1 MKDLALA
8 WTLARRELRAG
19 FSGFRIFLACLA
31 LGVAAI
37 AAVGWISAS
46 VVGGLDANAKKL
58 LGGDVSLHFNNRAF
72 TPEQTDWLD
81 ANTVRQSTS
90 VEMRA
95 MAAPEN
101 IARSTNG
108 ENGRKRSLVELKG
121 VDSAYPLYGAV
132 DLDPPLALADALN
145 RQSDGS
151 WGAAVDKNLLLR
163 LGLGIGDRVRVGI
176 AKFTITA
183 IVAGEPDR
191 VASVLSLGP
200 RFMVSRKALA
210 ETGLVQPGSQI
221 HYHTR
226 AILQKSADPMAW
238 REALDTTFPTAGWR
252 VRMPDQAAPGV
263 RRFIQR
269 MALFL
274 GFVGLTA
281 LLVGGIGVSN
291 AIASYLEGRTATI
304 ATFKCLGASGKL
316 VFQIYL
322 LQVLVIGL
330 LGIALGLV
338 AGAVLPMIA
347 LTLLADFLPVAP
359 EQGFYFAPLAVA
371 AVFGLLTALTFALW
385 PLGRAREIPAA
396 TLFRD
401 KIAPSNLRPGK
412 PVIIAAA
419 LGIVLLGGLTVL
431 TSSEKNFAYWFVGG
445 ALLTLALLRLGAAG
459 LVAGAARLPKPRG
472 ASLRLALSNIHR
484 PGSNAGSVVVSLGL
498 GLSVLIAVALIEG
511 NLSHQVNERLPKQAP
526 AFFFIDIQ
534 PDQVADFDATVTGFA
549 GTSGFK
555 RMPSLRGRIVEI
567 DGVPVEQANVS
578 AESRW
583 AINGDRA
590 LTSSATLTEGS
601 IITDGHWWPDKYSGP
616 PLISLDKGLAK
627 GFGVGLG
634 DTLTLNVLGR
644 RISGTIASLREIDW
658 RSLRFDFAIIFAPG
672 PLEGAPHTHI
682 AAVEAPAALED
693 ELEEAVASKFTNI
706 TAIRVREALA
716 AASGILAGIGQAVR
730 GTSLIT
736 ILAGALVLAGTIA
749 AGQRRRI
756 YTSVV
761 FKVLGATRASLL
773 KAFVIEFGILGL
785 TTGVVAAAIGTLTS
799 WAVMVFLMQSDWI
812 FLPAVVSW
820 TVAICLLVTIS
831 AGFFGTWRALGEKAS
846 SHLRNE

>member
-1 MKDLALA
+1 MNGLPLA
-8 WTLARRELRAG
+8 WTLARRELRGGLA
-19 FSGFRIFLACLA
+19 GFRIFLACLA

-46 VVGGLDANAKKL
+46 VVGGLNANARNL
-58 LGGDVSLHFNNRAF
+58 LGGDISLHFNNRAF
-72 TPEQTDWLD
+72 SPEQNIWLN
-81 ANTVRQSTS
+81 AHTARTSMS

-101 IARSTNG
+101 LTSNSG
-108 ENGRKRSLVELKG
+108 SNGRRRSLVELKG
-121 VDSAYPLYGAV
+121 VDSAYPLYGEV
-132 DLDPPLALADALN
+132 DLIPAMALPDALT
-145 RQSDGS
+145 RQRDGT

-163 LGLGIGDRVRVGI
+163 LGLGIGEKVRVGV
-176 AKFTITA
+176 ATFTITA
-183 IVAGEPDR
+183 VVAREPDR
-191 VASVLSLGP
+191 VATVLSFGP
-200 RFMVSRKALA
+200 RFMVSNKALD

-226 AILQKSADPMAW
+226 AILPAGAEPSAW
-238 REALDTTFPTAGWR
+238 RDKLDETFPTAGWR
-252 VRMPDQAAPGV
+252 ARTPDQAAPGV
-263 RRFIQR
+263 RRFIKR

-291 AIASYLEGRTATI
+291 AISSYLEGRTAAI
-304 ATFKCLGASGKL
+304 ATFKCLGAPGKL

-322 LQVLVIGL
+322 LQVLAIGSV
-330 LGIALGLV
+330 GIALGLV
-338 AGAVLPMIA
+338 AGAVVPMVT
-347 LTLLADFLPVAP
+347 LNLLADYLPVAP
-359 EQGFYFAPLAVA
+359 AQGFYVQPLLVA
-371 AVFGLLTALTFALW
+371 GGFGFLTALTFALW

-401 KIAPSNLRPGK
+401 KIAPSGLRPGK
-412 PVIIAAA
+412 PVMIAAA
-419 LGIVLLGGLTVL
+419 VGIVLLGALTVM

-445 ALLTLALLRLGAAG
+445 ALLTLALLRLGAAL
-459 LVAGAARLPKPRG
+459 LVAAAARLPKPRG

-484 PGSNAGSVVVSLGL
+484 PGSNAASIVVSLGM

-511 NLSHQVNERLPKQAP
+511 NLSHQVNERLPQQAP

-534 PDQVADFDATVTGFA
+534 PDQVKDFDATVTGFSE
-549 GTSGFK
+549 TSGFK
-555 RMPSLRGRIVEI
+555 RMPSLRGRIVKINGVAVEKAEI
-567 DGVPVEQANVS
+567 AQDS
-578 AESRW
+578 KW

-601 IITDGHWWPDKYSGP
+601 IITDGKWWPAGYVGP
-616 PLISLDKGLAK
+616 PLISLDKGLAR

-644 RISGTIASLREIDW
+644 RVTGTIASLREIDW

-672 PLEGAPHTHI
+672 PLEGAPYTHI
-682 AAVEAPAALED
+682 AAVEAPASIED
-693 ELEEAVASKFTNI
+693 ALEEAVAARFTNI
-706 TAIRVREALA
+706 TAIRVREALQ
-716 AASGILAGIGQAVR
+716 AASGILEGIGQAVR

-761 FKVLGATRASLL
+761 FKVLGATRSSLL
-773 KAFVIEFGILGL
+773 AAFVIEFGILGL
-785 TTGVVAAAIGTLTS
+785 ATGIVAAIIGTLTS
-799 WAVMVFLMQSDWI
+799 WAVMVFLMRADWI
-812 FLPAVVSW
+812 FLPGVVGW
-820 TVAICLLVTIS
+820 TVAICLMVTVS

-846 SHLRNE
+846 THLRNE

>member
-1 MKDLALA
+1 MKGLGLA

-46 VVGGLDANAKKL
+46 VVGGLNANARDL
-58 LGGDVSLHFNNRAF
+58 LGGDVSLRFNNRAF
-72 TPEQTDWLD
+72 SPQQDAWLNG
-81 ANTVRQSTS
+81 NTARISAT

-95 MAAPEN
+95 MAAPQKTV
-101 IARSTNG
+101 ASNG
-108 ENGRKRSLVELKG
+108 GNGRHRSLVELKG
-121 VDSAYPLYGAV
+121 VDGSYPLYGEV
-132 DLDPPLALADALN
+132 TLSPPMPLPDALN
-145 RQSDGS
+145 RQGDGS
-151 WGAAVDKNLLLR
+151 WGAVVDKNLLLR
-163 LGLGIGDRVRVGI
+163 LKLAIGDKIRIGV
-176 AKFTITA
+176 ATFTITA
-183 IVAGEPDR
+183 TIAHEPDR

-200 RFMVSRKALA
+200 RVMVMTKALA
-210 ETGLVQPGSQI
+210 GTGLIQPGSQI

-226 AILQKSADPMAW
+226 ALLPKGTDPAVW
-238 REALDTTFPTAGWR
+238 RATLDETFPTAGWR
-252 VRMPDQAAPGV
+252 VRLPDQAAPGV

-269 MALFL
+269 MTLFL

-291 AIASYLEGRTATI
+291 AIASYLEGRTAAI
-304 ATFKCLGASGKL
+304 ATFKCLGASGRL

-322 LQVLVIGL
+322 LQIFAISLV
-330 LGIALGLV
+330 GIALGLL
-338 AGAVLPMIA
+338 AGALLPMIA
-347 LTLLADFLPVAP
+347 LSLLADFLPVP
-359 EQGFYFAPLAVA
+359 PVQEFYVAPLLIA

-385 PLGRAREIPAA
+385 PLGRAQEIPAA

-401 KIAPSNLRPGK
+401 KIAPSGLK
-412 PVIIAAA
+412 PRRSVILAAA
-419 LGIVLLGGLTVL
+419 LGVILLGGLTVL
-431 TSSEKNFAYWFVGG
+431 TATEQNFAYWFVGG
-445 ALLTLALLRLGAAG
+445 ALLTLALLRLGATA
-459 LVAGAARLPKPRG
+459 LVAAAAHLPRPRG
-472 ASLRLALSNIHR
+472 ASLRLAVSNIHR
-484 PGSNAGSVVVSLGL
+484 PGNNAGSVIVSLGM
-498 GLSVLIAVALIEG
+498 GLSVLIAVALIQG

-534 PDQVADFDATVTGFA
+534 PDQVAEFDKTVTGFA

-555 RMPSLRGRIVEI
+555 RMPSLRGRIVAI
-567 DGVPVEQANVS
+567 NGVPVEKATVAAS
-578 AESRW
+578 AQW

-601 IITDGHWWPDKYSGP
+601 IITDGKWWPKDYAGP

-644 RISGTIASLREIDW
+644 RITGTIASLREIDW

-672 PLEGAPHTHI
+672 PLEGAPYTHI
-682 AAVEAPAALED
+682 AAVEAPPAIED
-693 ELEEAVASKFTNI
+693 ALEEAVASRFTNI
-706 TAIRVREALA
+706 TTIRVREALQ
-716 AASGILAGIGQAVR
+716 AASGILAGIGEAVR

-736 ILAGALVLAGTIA
+736 LLAGALVLAGTIA

-756 YTSVV
+756 YSAVV
-761 FKVLGATRASLL
+761 FKVLGATRGDLL

-785 TTGVVAAAIGTLTS
+785 ATGLIAATIGSLTS
-799 WAVMVFLMQSDWI
+799 WAVMVFLMRSDWI
-812 FLPAVVSW
+812 FLPGVVGW
-820 TVAICLLVTIS
+820 TIAACLSVTIG

>member
-1 MKDLALA
+1 MNDFGLA
-8 WTLARRELRAG
+8 WVFARRELRAG
-19 FSGFRIFLACLA
+19 FTGFRIFLACLA

-46 VVGGLDANAKKL
+46 VVGGLNADARNL
-58 LGGDVSLHFNNRAF
+58 LGGDVSLRFNNRAF
-72 TPEQTDWLD
+72 SPSQTVWLN
-81 ANTVRQSTS
+81 ANTARVSAT

-101 IARSTNG
+101 MTASNG
-108 ENGRKRSLVELKG
+108 SNGRHRSLVELKG
-121 VDSAYPLYGAV
+121 VDGFYPLYGEV
-132 DLDPPLALADALN
+132 TLNPPIPLPDALN

-151 WGAAVDKNLLLR
+151 WGAAVDRNLLLR
-163 LGLGIGDRVRVGI
+163 LGLGIGDKIRVGV
-176 AKFTITA
+176 ATFTITA
-183 IVAGEPDR
+183 TIAREPDR
-191 VASVLSLGP
+191 VATVLSFGP
-200 RFMVSRKALA
+200 RVMVTNQALA
-210 ETGLVQPGSQI
+210 GTGLVQPGSQI

-226 AILQKSADPMAW
+226 AILPEGADPGEW
-238 REALDTTFPTAGWR
+238 RTSLNEALPTAGWR
-252 VRMPDQAAPGV
+252 VRMPDEAAPGI
-263 RRFIQR
+263 RRFIER

-291 AIASYLEGRTATI
+291 AVASYLESRTAAI
-304 ATFKCLGASGKL
+304 ATFKCLGASGRL
-316 VFQIYL
+316 VFLIYL
-322 LQVLVIGL
+322 LQILAISLV
-330 LGIALGLV
+330 GIALGLL
-338 AGAVLPMIA
+338 AGALLPMIA
-347 LTLLADFLPVAP
+347 LSLLADFLPVAP
-359 EQGFYFAPLAVA
+359 AQGFYAEPLLVA
-371 AVFGLLTALTFALW
+371 ALFGLLTALTFALW

-401 KIAPSNLRPGK
+401 KIAPSGLKPGK
-412 PVIIAAA
+412 PVIVAAT
-419 LGIVLLGGLTVL
+419 LGIALLGGLTIL
-431 TSSEKNFAYWFVGG
+431 TSGEKNFAYWFVGG
-445 ALLTLALLRLGAAG
+445 ALLTLALLRLGAAA
-459 LVAGAARLPKPRG
+459 LVTTAARLPRARG
-472 ASLRLALSNIHR
+472 ASLRLAISNIHR
-484 PGSNAGSVVVSLGL
+484 PGSNAGNVIVSLGL

-511 NLSHQVNERLPKQAP
+511 NLSHQVNERLPQQAP

-534 PDQVADFDATVTGFA
+534 PDQVTDFDKTVTEFA
-549 GTSGFK
+549 ATSGFK

-567 DGVPVEQANVS
+567 KGVPVEKVTVA
-578 AESRW
+578 AESQW

-601 IITDGHWWPDKYSGP
+601 VVTDGEWWPENYAGP
-616 PLISLDKGLAK
+616 PLISLDRGLAK

-644 RISGTIASLREIDW
+644 RITGTITSLREIDW

-672 PLEGAPHTHI
+672 PLEGAPYTHI
-682 AAVEAPAALED
+682 AAVEAPPSIED
-693 ELEEAVASKFTNI
+693 ELEEAVANRFNNI
-706 TAIRVREALA
+706 TTIRVREALE

-761 FKVLGATRASLL
+761 FKVLGATRTDLL
-773 KAFVIEFGILGL
+773 KAFVFEFGILGL
-785 TTGVVAAAIGTLTS
+785 ATGLVAAAIGTLTS
-799 WAVMVFLMQSDWI
+799 WAVMVFLMRSDWV
-812 FLPAVVSW
+812 FLPGVVGW
-820 TVAICLLVTIS
+820 TVTACLGVTVC